1 MDRKERSDDF
11 NRGRPTDYT
20 PELASLICDRIAT
33 HEIGLKRLC
42 AKYDDLPDK
51 VTIYRWINKYPDFRN
66 QYALAKIKQID
77 VLIDEIV
84 DISDNTQGDEKVS
97 ENGEVSC
104 NSEFIARSRLRVDT
118 RKWLAS
124 KLVPKLYGDR
134 SVVDNTH
141 TIKHE
146 DSIKDLA

>member
-1 MDRKERSDDF
+1 MDSKERSD
-11 NRGRPTDYT
+11 NVTMGRPTDYT
-20 PELASLICDRIAT
+20 PELASLICERIAT
-33 HEIGLKRLC
+33 HEMGLKRLC
-42 AKYDDLPDK
+42 AMYDDMPNHM
-51 VTIYRWINKYPDFRN
+51 TIKRWRYRYPEFSA
-66 QYALAKIKQID
+66 QYAQAKIDQID
-77 VLIDEIV
+77 VLINEIV
-84 DISDNTQGDEKVS
+84 DISDDTSNDEIINDK
-97 ENGEVSC
+97 GQRSC

-146 DSIKDLA
+146 DSIKDLD